1 MILRPRKRGG
11 KSGIKEIRAVYRR
24 FLDFHWEELIQLSR
38 PELLP
43 HGGSTEVDQ
52 KMKEAL
58 RLVKSGELSRAA
70 KLLTSQGLAPAT
82 DETIQKLKSKHPS

>member
-1 MILRPRKRGG
+1 M
-11 KSGIKEIRAVYRR
+11 YRR

-43 HGGSTEVDQ
+43 HPGSTEVDQ

-70 KLLTSQGLAPAT
+70 KLLTSQGLAPIT
-82 DETIQKLKSKHPS
+82 DETIQN